1 MRNQTPL
8 DHDPLNLALVQCL
21 SSLFVKAP
29 HLIFQAYELGTFD
42 FQFLMEA
49 VRDADPEL
57 ALAGID
63 FWQIFITLDGVQ
75 YKETFIKRIFDQ

>member
-1 MRNQTPL
+1 MG
-8 DHDPLNLALVQCL
+8 
-21 SSLFVKAP
+21 P
-29 HLIFQAYELGTFD
+29 HLIFQAYEQGIFD

-63 FWQIFITLDGVQ
+63 FWQTFITIEGFH
-75 YKETFIKRIFDQ
+75 YKETFIKKIFDQ